1 MNDDKEAG
9 KAGKSSIKTL
19 QCSNLYE
26 YLKTLS
32 PAVIDRLYTYPII
45 CLAIYRD
52 LPVVAKHYVIRIL
65 FVEQPVPQ
73 AVIGSW
79 VTQNHAKEANEVTQ
93 VLSDLRVWHETSIP
107 GGLPAWELNPVFKK
121 NFKNSLLGGG
131 RTWGIKANLETDSKA
146 RDVDYL
152 DKYAMERWECVLHYM
167 VGSKQQEGIS
177 VDAVRVLLHA
187 GLMRQDDED
196 GSPVIT
202 KEGFQFLLLD
212 TAEQVWYFMLQYLD
226 TAASRNLDLVN
237 CLAFL
242 FQLSF
247 STLGKDYCADGMTEE
262 MLTFLQHLR
271 EFGLVYQRKR
281 KGGKFY
287 PTRLALN
294 ITNRD
299 SSGLAAQR
307 KDGFVVVESNYRIYA
322 YTDSNL
328 QVALIGLFAELLYRF
343 PNMVVG
349 TLTRDSI
356 CMALRSGITADQ
368 IVNFLRLH
376 AHPRLVAK
384 GPPILPPT
392 ITDQINLWEKERDR
406 FGCSDGILYSQFLS
420 HSDFSILRD
429 FAQEHGLLVWQND
442 QKKTMVVSSGGY
454 EEVKRFWKKHSKGP

>member
-73 AVIGSW
+73 A
-79 VTQNHAKEANEVTQ
+79 EANEVTQ

-442 QKKTMVVSSGGY
+442 QKKNHG
-454 EEVKRFWKKHSKGP
+454 RQFWWL